1 MLRYRS
7 KDLVEKNV
15 VAQQENRMICTW
27 QKGVKRDALMQEIC
41 SLFENSA
48 TDYLLNNPLNQYFFN
63 FLKTFF
69 SRHGV
74 P

>member
-1 MLRYRS
+1 MLRYRR
-7 KDLVEKNV
+7 KYLFEKKV
-15 VAQQENRMICTW
+15 VAQQENRMICTR
-27 QKGVKRDALMQEIC
+27 QEGVKRDALMQGTY
-41 SLFENSA
+41 SLFENFA
-48 TDYLLNNPLNQYFFN
+48 TDYLLSNTLNQYFFN

>member
-15 VAQQENRMICTW
+15 VAQQENRMICTR
-27 QKGVKRDALMQEIC
+27 QKGVKRDALMQGIY

>member
-15 VAQQENRMICTW
+15 VAQQENRMFCTL
-27 QKGVKRDALMQEIC
+27 QKEVKRDALMQGIY
-41 SLFENSA
+41 SLFENFA
-48 TDYLLNNPLNQYFFN
+48 TDFLLSNTLNQYFFN
-63 FLKTFF
+63 FLKTLF